1 MARIPRI
8 VRHGTEVIRTLE
20 LLKGALE
27 VMLASKCW
35 QFNYYEMAIDI
46 SGFQK
51 INERK
56 AMQRHSMAFSVSFP
70 QYGAF

>member
-1 MARIPRI
+1 
-8 VRHGTEVIRTLE
+8 
-20 LLKGALE
+20 
-27 VMLASKCW
+27 MLASKCW